1 MPERS
6 AQPRRSGDVCGEVT
20 AALDSEGQAE
30 GTGLRRQEASA
41 GEGRAHERGEWP
53 WPGRRAALSGRALW
67 GLAGDRAG
75 KFHEDAG
82 KLLTVWEGSGSR
94 EGVSQRGVCRMN

>member
-1 MPERS
+1 M
-6 AQPRRSGDVCGEVT
+6 
-20 AALDSEGQAE
+20 
-30 GTGLRRQEASA
+30 
-41 GEGRAHERGEWP
+41 
-53 WPGRRAALSGRALW
+53 